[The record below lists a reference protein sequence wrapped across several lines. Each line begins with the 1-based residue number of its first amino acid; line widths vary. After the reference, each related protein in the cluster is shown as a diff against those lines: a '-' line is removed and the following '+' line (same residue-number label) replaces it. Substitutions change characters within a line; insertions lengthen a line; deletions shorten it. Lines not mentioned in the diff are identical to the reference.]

1 MLDFAPDCRS
11 DTDLMLA
18 GYDFTTVAAGETA
31 VEDNLLSH
39 LIASRRETAGNGVR
53 TLRTKL
59 PYAADGVPA
68 GAHVGLLRALIFS
81 PRMGLGATWAWRAI

>member
-53 TLRTKL
+53 TFGQSCRM
-59 PYAADGVPA
+59 PPMAFQPERMSGFC
-68 GAHVGLLRALIFS
+68 AH
-81 PRMGLGATWAWRAI
+81 